1 MRVDA
6 RAPTVLPDARI
17 GLEREL
23 RGLLAERL
31 DRMKKRCIAWPRQPA
46 VEEHRR
52 RGHDD
57 SAVDIVVGLIDGRV
71 SDAHWSITAVA
82 EKRRRG
88 TLLKRIRMEDAVERT
103 NLIQPPGGD
112 TQDV

>member
-1 MRVDA
+1 ETRC
-6 RAPTVLPDARI
+6 
-17 GLEREL
+17 GLERRL
-23 RGLLAERL
+23 RAALPERL

-46 VEEHRR
+46 IEEHRR

-57 SAVDIVVGLIDGRV
+57 AAVDIVLGLIDGRV